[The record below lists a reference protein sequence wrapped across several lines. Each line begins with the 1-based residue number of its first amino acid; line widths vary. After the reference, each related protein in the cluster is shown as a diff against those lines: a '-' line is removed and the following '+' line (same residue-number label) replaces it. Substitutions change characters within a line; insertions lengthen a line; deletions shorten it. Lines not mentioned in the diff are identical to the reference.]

1 MAQEKKLLLVTN
13 EPIISDIFL
22 QQLVKLL
29 DFGII
34 LIAKNVLDS
43 YEVIKKNN
51 LHFLIL
57 DSNVFD
63 GKMLEYVSK
72 YKSLL
77 NNVPTMGLI
86 SKDLDKIKF
95 LQKSSGL
102 DDVLVKPFYVEDL
115 VFSIRT
121 ILDKQREEED
131 RSVIIGEFCFVPHL
145 KRLNN
150 INKNKFI
157 NLTEKETSI
166 LSLLIK
172 YKGKTVMKDKLL
184 RVIWGYDNIIDTH
197 TLETHVYRLRK
208 KISKIESS
216 FEVIK
221 TTGGGYQIDK

>member
-13 EPIISDIFL
+13 EPIISDIFV

>member
-13 EPIISDIFL
+13 EPIISDIFV

-131 RSVIIGEFCFVPHL
+131 SSVIIGEFCFVPHL
-145 KRLNN
+145 KQLKN

>member
-13 EPIISDIFL
+13 EPIISDIFV

-131 RSVIIGEFCFVPHL
+131 RSVIIGDFCFVPHL